1 MRRCL
6 LLISLLF
13 ASLALQAQAL
23 KAQANSVTR
32 YAMDISFREA
42 GLTGV
47 CLLKDN
53 GPEVVGSTINE
64 FGIKGFDFILDKEKG
79 KVKLKN
85 VMKFLNKWYIKRVLR
100 NDLAVLLREYNTP
113 KKMKKRKLS
122 VEQGLVCLE
131 NIKYHITYKFKP
143 LNETER

>member
-1 MRRCL
+1 MQRCL

-13 ASLALQAQAL
+13 TTLVLQAQAL
-23 KAQANSVTR
+23 KTQCDSVTR

-42 GLTGV
+42 SLTGV

-53 GPEVVGSTINE
+53 GTEILGSVINE
-64 FGIKGFDFILDKEKG
+64 FGIKGFDFILDKDKG

-85 VMKFLNKWYIKRVLR
+85 VIKFLNKWYIKRVLR
-100 NDLAVLLREYNTP
+100 NDLALLLRKDNTP
-113 KKMKKRKLS
+113 KQLKKKELNI
-122 VEQGLVCLE
+122 EKDCVCLK
-131 NIKYHITYKFKP
+131 NTRYHITYKFKP

>member
-1 MRRCL
+1 MRRYL

-13 ASLALQAQAL
+13 AVLTLQAQTL
-23 KAQANSVTR
+23 KVRADSVTR

-53 GPEVVGSTINE
+53 GTKVVGSAINE
-64 FGIKGFDFILDKEKG
+64 FGIKGFDFIMDKEKG

-85 VMKFLNKWYIKRVLR
+85 VIKFLNKWYIKRVLR
-100 NDLAVLLREYNTP
+100 NDLALLLREYNTP
-113 KKMKKRKLS
+113 KQLKKRKLN

-131 NIKYHITYKFKP
+131 NTKYHITYKFKP